1 MNYVDPEG
9 LWRQVN
15 LGYQAQSGD
24 TLWGLAEK
32 VFKGQGW
39 KWPDLGY
46 PYDLGKRPLQAGD
59 IIGYQG
65 GLIEYENGIPY
76 AHVAMV
82 VYENN
87 AYHTPEKMPEP
98 QKPKPPEPT
107 ASGGGANSNPGSV
120 SSTSK
125 PGNANSTGMSSGGL
139 KPGGGQTHGFGL
151 GETGNLPE
159 LPKPY
164 IPPIN
169 VFFVYNKIDS
179 GFKEQADY
187 MAEKKYRD
195 QINEFIYFTKIHE
208 FVNEWNSLVDT
219 RINDILLFLHGGA
232 GKLYFDKEEM
242 QYDDFSQL
250 KELSIDGR
258 AYLLAC
264 NGGTEY
270 EGTTIAWKFSEL
282 LHGKRVRAVVDGK
295 VYYRD
300 WYQLFKRWP
309 LTKEEGAY
317 WADFYYVRGLTS
329 RRKLQL
335 EGGFYGKMP
344 WPE

>member
-1 MNYVDPEG
+1 M
-9 LWRQVN
+9 
-15 LGYQAQSGD
+15 
-24 TLWGLAEK
+24 
-32 VFKGQGW
+32 
-39 KWPDLGY
+39 
-46 PYDLGKRPLQAGD
+46 
-59 IIGYQG
+59 
-65 GLIEYENGIPY
+65 
-76 AHVAMV
+76 
-82 VYENN
+82 YENN